1 MKRYF
6 LALSFLLS
14 TISIILTIG
23 INICIAQAYEVAKG
37 KTRALFGI
45 TELLV
50 YGYQYDVCILGL
62 AAFIFA
68 ALGKSPNKSK
78 KIFAIGLSLMAVAL
92 VFVRCWQLFVIE

>member
-14 TISIILTIG
+14 AISIILTIG

-50 YGYQYDVCILGL
+50 YGYQ
-62 AAFIFA
+62 
-68 ALGKSPNKSK
+68 
-78 KIFAIGLSLMAVAL
+78 
-92 VFVRCWQLFVIE
+92 